1 MALNDRNL
9 EKIKDIKVNNLSTQ
23 SVLKPFFADKNKRA
37 FWIAGPCSAETET
50 QVLDTARA
58 LASANIDL
66 FRAGIWK
73 PRTRPNSFEGIGT
86 DGLKWLNRVTEET
99 GLKVCTEVAN
109 TMHVEACLKH
119 NIDVLWIGARTTVS
133 PFAVQEIANA
143 LQGTD
148 VKVMIKNPINPDLK
162 LWVGAIERISKAGIE
177 EIAVIHRGFSSFEK
191 NKYRNQPRW
200 QIAIELKS
208 QFPDITMICDSSHI
222 SGSRIL
228 LEEVS
233 QKALDLNY
241 DGIMMEV
248 HPNPDNALSDADQQV
263 TPDTFKEIK
272 ARLKY
277 RPAEIDDYAFIKSLG
292 NLRLQIDEIDDEII
306 SLMNSRM
313 EIVDQ
318 IGAYKKRNNI
328 SILQTKRW
336 SEIMERCIAKGN
348 ELGLSTEFISN
359 MLAAVHQESINRQH
373 DILNQED

>member
-1 MALNDRNL
+1 MD
-9 EKIKDIKVNNLSTQ
+9 KIKDIKIDNSPAQT
-23 SVLKPFFADKNKRA
+23 VLKPFFSDKNQRA
-37 FWIAGPCSAETET
+37 FWIAGPCSAESET
-50 QVLDTARA
+50 QVLKTAHA

-73 PRTRPNSFEGIGT
+73 PRTRPNSFEGIGV
-86 DGLKWLNRVTEET
+86 DGLKWLNRVTTET

-109 TMHVEACLKH
+109 TKHVEACLKH

-162 LWVGAIERISKAGIE
+162 LWVGAIERISKAGIN

-191 NKYRNQPRW
+191 NRYRNQPRW

-222 SGSRIL
+222 SGSRNL

-248 HPNPDNALSDADQQV
+248 HPNPDSALSDADQQI
-263 TPDTFKEIK
+263 TPAAFKEMK

-277 RPAEIDDYAFIKSLG
+277 RPAEIDDTDFIKSLA

-318 IGAYKKRNNI
+318 IGVCKMQNNI

-336 SEIMERCIAKGN
+336 SEIMKRCIAKGN
-348 ELGLSTEFISN
+348 ELGLSTDFISN
-359 MLAAVHQESINRQH
+359 MLKAIHQESINRQH
-373 DILNQED
+373 NILNRED

>member
-1 MALNDRNL
+1 MALNDRDL
-9 EKIKDIKVNNLSTQ
+9 EDIKVNNLP
-23 SVLKPFFADKNKRA
+23 VAPALKPFFADKNKRA
-37 FWIAGPCSAETET
+37 FWIAGPCSAETEA
-50 QVLDTARA
+50 QVLETAHE

-73 PRTRPNSFEGIGT
+73 PRTRPNSFEGIGI
-86 DGLKWLNRVTEET
+86 DGLEWLNRVTEET

-109 TMHVEACLKH
+109 AKHVEACLKH

-143 LQGTD
+143 LQGSG

-162 LWVGAIERISKAGIE
+162 LWVGAIERITKSGIE

-222 SGSRIL
+222 SGSRYL

-248 HPNPDNALSDADQQV
+248 HPDPDNALSDAEQQI
-263 TPDTFKEIK
+263 TPSAFKEMK
-272 ARLKY
+272 SRLKY
-277 RPAEIDDYAFIKSLG
+277 RPAEIDDTEFIISLG

-336 SEIMERCIAKGN
+336 SEIMQRCIAKGN
-348 ELGLSTEFISN
+348 ELGLSTNFISN
-359 MLAAVHQESINRQH
+359 MLKAVHQESINRQH
-373 DILNQED
+373 DILNREE

>member
-1 MALNDRNL
+1 MALKDRKL
-9 EKIKDIKVNNLSTQ
+9 EEIKDIKVNSLTGEIALN
-23 SVLKPFFADKNKRA
+23 PFFADKNKRA
-37 FWIAGPCSAETET
+37 FWIAGPCSAESET
-50 QVLDTARA
+50 QVLDTAHA

-86 DGLKWLNRVTEET
+86 DGLKWLNRVTAET

-109 TMHVEACLKH
+109 TKHVEACLKH

-162 LWVGAIERISKAGIE
+162 LWVGAIERIAKAGIE
-177 EIAVIHRGFSSFEK
+177 QIAVIHRGFSSFEK

-222 SGSRIL
+222 SGSRDL
-228 LEEVS
+228 LEEIA

-248 HPNPDNALSDADQQV
+248 HPNPDIALSDADQQI
-263 TPDTFKEIK
+263 TPATFMEMK
-272 ARLKY
+272 AGLKY
-277 RPAEIDDYAFIKSLG
+277 RPAEIDDSAFIESLG

-348 ELGLSTEFISN
+348 ELGLSTDFISN
-359 MLAAVHQESINRQH
+359 MLKAVHQESINRQH
-373 DILNQED
+373 KILNRED